1 MSEKITL
8 TDNQKLILDRF
19 RKRIKRERFV
29 NNQSN
34 LYYKKLNSKFIV
46 PGIVITGLCSVASF
60 LSTTESISEDVKVGF
75 SVGVGVLTA
84 IATVIQS
91 VSTSFGF
98 QTRSD
103 AFQKSA
109 ETYDRLLTKIEF
121 QIYNPSDDF
130 NEFCNK
136 LEDDIIAIKNDCK
149 YIPPYSM
156 YKLYKDLKQEKEEE
170 KSKLFLQSIGY
181 TDNNNVVIT
190 IGDGDG
196 DGEGGVDVEGGEDGQ
211 DDEGGEDGQDDEGDQ
226 DGEVGDENV

>member
-34 LYYKKLNSKFIV
+34 LYYKKLNSQFVI

-60 LSTTESISEDVKVGF
+60 LSTTESISDDAKIGF

-84 IATVIQS
+84 IATIIQS
-91 VSTSFGF
+91 VSSSFGF

-103 AFQKSA
+103 SFQKSA
-109 ETYDRLLTKIEF
+109 ETYDRLLTQIEF

-130 NEFCNK
+130 NDFCNK
-136 LEDDIIAIKNDCK
+136 HSL
-149 YIPPYSM
+149 
-156 YKLYKDLKQEKEEE
+156 LH
-170 KSKLFLQSIGY
+170 
-181 TDNNNVVIT
+181 
-190 IGDGDG
+190 
-196 DGEGGVDVEGGEDGQ
+196 
-211 DDEGGEDGQDDEGDQ
+211 
-226 DGEVGDENV
+226 